1 MPEIDGTVRPA
12 SSKPRRETGGFA
24 TRAVH
29 AGERAPKPDFTP
41 TVTPIHPASS
51 FFYDDTETLD
61 AVFANERSGYVYTR
75 YGNPTIRALETAVAS
90 LEGTADTVAYSSGM
104 AAIHAAILLDVR
116 AGDRVVAARD
126 VYGAT
131 YAILTRLFANLGV
144 ETVFVDVTDLD
155 AMRETVG
162 RVRPALVCCETVSNP
177 LLRVADI
184 PALAEIAHAAGAKLM
199 VDNTFAT
206 PYLVRPATHGAD
218 TVVHSGTKY
227 LGGHGDAT
235 AGLIA
240 AGADRCLALREQA
253 KLTGP
258 TLGPFEA
265 WLTLRGIKTLPLRV
279 ARQSESAARVA
290 RWLGDHPDVAA
301 VHYPGLAD
309 LGPAAAI
316 FERPA
321 HGGMVSFDLRGAGRE
336 EVFRFMAALDLC
348 MPATTLGDVYSLVL
362 YPAMSSHRA
371 LTPEQRTEVGIG
383 DGLVRLSVGIED
395 VDDITADLGAAI
407 AVGLG
412 RELDTAVAGGPALAG
427 RP

>member
-1 MPEIDGTVRPA
+1 MPESNGDERPTT
-12 SSKPRRETGGFA
+12 SPRGRHTGGFA

-90 LEGTADTVAYSSGM
+90 LEGTADAVAYSSGM

-131 YAILTRLFANLGV
+131 YAILTKLFANLGV
-144 ETVFVDVTDLD
+144 ETVFVDITDLD
-155 AMRETVG
+155 AVRQTVE
-162 RVRPALVCCETVSNP
+162 RVRPSLVCCETVSNP

-184 PALAEIAHAAGAKLM
+184 PALAGIAHASGARLM

-206 PYLVRPATHGAD
+206 PYLVRPASHGAD

-240 AGADRCLALREQA
+240 ADAERCLALREQA

-290 RWLGDHPDVAA
+290 RWLAGHPDVEA
-301 VHYPGLAD
+301 VYYPGLAD

-321 HGGMVSFDLRGAGRE
+321 HGGMISFDLRGAGRE
-336 EVFRFMAALDLC
+336 QVFRFMAALDLC

-371 LTPEQRTEVGIG
+371 LTSEQRAGIGIG

-395 VDDITADLGAAI
+395 VEDITADLDAAM

-412 RELDTAVAGGPALAG
+412 RSGAPTATHDSPLPS
-427 RP
+427 RL